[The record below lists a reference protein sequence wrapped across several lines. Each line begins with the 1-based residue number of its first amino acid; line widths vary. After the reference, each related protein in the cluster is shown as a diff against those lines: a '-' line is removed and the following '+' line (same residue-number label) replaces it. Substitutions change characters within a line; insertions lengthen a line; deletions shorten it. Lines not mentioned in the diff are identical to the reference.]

1 MPEDKT
7 PNWTPQQLQA
17 IKARDA
23 DVLVSASAGTGKTAV
38 LSGRCVDLV
47 ADKKICPDIWSIL
60 VLTFTD
66 AAAQQMRSRIA
77 EHLRNTIAKKP
88 DKHLKHQLLLLQ
100 GADIST
106 IHAFCK
112 RLITDH
118 FYELG
123 IDPAFRVIDS
133 DEAKLLK
140 AQILEKTIEWAWL
153 QSNLTEPITQLF
165 SRRDIRSG
173 EGFLKK
179 IINISDFLDTIV
191 SRQNWY
197 KRADLLAQHA
207 DSFAG
212 SLGQKQKQIVEEK
225 LKRAID
231 QLNQAENLYKTT
243 HPNGDWQ
250 ETCRQNYIQPIAQ
263 CLEALQADDWDKTAR
278 LIIEYKKPRIK
289 TPKDIPEQIAELIKD
304 TTKKALDSVTGLS
317 NLAVINPDYMDKVA
331 IHTSRQTRV
340 LVELIRKFDQLY
352 DQAKRN
358 ANCMDFA
365 DLEHHALKL
374 LTEENSTDKPSPS
387 RTALALRNIYKYIF
401 VDEYQDI
408 NSVQKTILDML
419 SPGGNIFVVGD
430 VKQSIY
436 AWRGAKPDIFIE
448 QLSLAANKQQNATR
462 VDLNANFRSAE
473 GILNFVNKIFERIMT
488 ASFAKIDYDESAM
501 LKAAATKTQSPQQC
515 NVEFHLIDKKP
526 QDQNEHTTET
536 EDSSEENP
544 NTIDSTQQQAALIAK
559 RINKMVGAES
569 GKPEFQI
576 FDKQQ
581 DISRDVQ
588 YRDIVILMRSLA
600 KKAIH
605 YVEILRLAGV
615 PVSCD
620 SVAGYFEATE
630 ISDMLSL
637 LKVLD
642 NPQRDIELTAVLRS
656 PLFSF
661 SDTELTKIRTAEN
674 TNNDKS
680 FHRCVQNFNADDTLA
695 QKLKKAIETIE
706 NWRTLARRGSI
717 ADLIWQIYRSTNY
730 LSFVSALPNGQ
741 ARRANLLKLHDRA
754 IQFEGFVSTGP
765 VASLTRFVEF
775 IEKLQE
781 LGQDWAPAQPDSSA
795 ANAVRILSVHKSKGL
810 EFPVVFIAELNG
822 KFNISDTNQECLT
835 DSDHALGLKIIDP
848 NSNTRLSSLAH
859 QVIAEQKR
867 NITLA
872 EEMRILYV
880 ATTRAKERLILTA
893 SEKLKK
899 CRGIITQ
906 GLLLG
911 PKKISDWQLRSCT
924 SSLQWLLYGL
934 CDQKQ
939 LHTKLETDLEN
950 NTADDGLFDFTLY
963 GQKQQD
969 QFNDWIKKLKTDK
982 LKQIITDS
990 EKTKPTKESEKLLT
1004 KIKESIQY
1012 KYHFGTD
1019 PLLPAKM
1026 SVTQITHRDDEFAN
1040 LDYSGILDRLPA
1052 ALLTS
1057 EDNISEPPAAR
1068 LIGTATHLV
1077 ISELDLTKPINIE
1090 TVNTTKE
1097 KLLLHGH
1104 ISEAIA
1110 NLIDTES
1117 IVEFFN
1123 STLGQTAL
1131 DPKNTVSREWP
1142 FTFAH
1147 QPQDSSSKIVV
1158 QGIIDMLIKTPNGL
1172 IIIDFKTDN
1181 ITETQTTERAKLY
1194 AQQLKLY
1201 AQAASKILNKKT
1213 NSLYLYFLN
1222 PRKEHEIS

>member
-7 PNWTPQQLQA
+7 PNWTPQQLHA

-47 ADKKICPDIWSIL
+47 ADKNICPDIWSIL

-118 FYELG
+118 FHELG

-140 AQILEKTIEWAWL
+140 AQVLEKTIEWAWL
-153 QSNLTEPITQLF
+153 QSNLTEPLAQLF
-165 SRRDIRSG
+165 YRRDIRSG

-197 KRADLLAQHA
+197 RRADLLAQHA

-243 HPNGDWQ
+243 DPNGDWHD
-250 ETCRQNYIQPIAQ
+250 TCRQNYIQPIAQ
-263 CLEALQADDWDKTAR
+263 CLEALQSDDWDKTAR
-278 LIIEYKKPRIK
+278 LIIDYKKPRIK
-289 TPKDIPEQIAELIKD
+289 TPKDIPEKIAQLIKD
-304 TTKKALDSVTGLS
+304 TTKKALDSVAGLS
-317 NLAVINPDYMDKVA
+317 ELAVINPDYMDKVA
-331 IHTSRQTRV
+331 IHTGRQTRV

-374 LTEENSTDKPSPS
+374 LTKDDSTDKPSPS
-387 RTALALRNIYKYIF
+387 RTALALRNTYKYIF

-448 QLSLAANKQQNATR
+448 QLTRAVNQSQTATR

-473 GILNFVNKIFERIMT
+473 GILNFVNKVFEKIMT

-501 LKAAATKTQSPQQC
+501 LKAAATKKQPPNQC
-515 NVEFHLIDKKP
+515 PVEFHLIDKKP
-526 QDQNEHTTET
+526 QDQENNTTET
-536 EDSSEENP
+536 ENSTEENP

-559 RINKMVGAES
+559 RIKKIVGAES

-581 DISRDVQ
+581 DKTRDVQ

-600 KKAIH
+600 KKAIQ

-661 SDTELTKIRTAEN
+661 SDTELTKIRIAEN
-674 TNNDKS
+674 SNNNKS
-680 FHRCVQNFNADDTLA
+680 FYQCVQNFNADDPLA
-695 QKLKKAIETIE
+695 QKLKKAIQTIE

-717 ADLIWQIYRSTNY
+717 ADLIWQIYRRTDY

-822 KFNISDTNQECLT
+822 KFNISDTTEECLT
-835 DSDHALGLKIIDP
+835 DSNHALGLKIIDP
-848 NSNTRLSSLAH
+848 ASNTRLSSLAH

-893 SEKLKK
+893 SEKPKK
-899 CRGIITQ
+899 CREIITQ
-906 GLLLG
+906 GFLLG
-911 PKKISDWQLRSCT
+911 PEKINDWQLRS
-924 SSLQWLLYGL
+924 
-934 CDQKQ
+934 
-939 LHTKLETDLEN
+939 
-950 NTADDGLFDFTLY
+950 
-963 GQKQQD
+963 
-969 QFNDWIKKLKTDK
+969 
-982 LKQIITDS
+982 
-990 EKTKPTKESEKLLT
+990 
-1004 KIKESIQY
+1004 
-1012 KYHFGTD
+1012 
-1019 PLLPAKM
+1019 
-1026 SVTQITHRDDEFAN
+1026 
-1040 LDYSGILDRLPA
+1040 
-1052 ALLTS
+1052 
-1057 EDNISEPPAAR
+1057 
-1068 LIGTATHLV
+1068 
-1077 ISELDLTKPINIE
+1077 
-1090 TVNTTKE
+1090 
-1097 KLLLHGH
+1097 
-1104 ISEAIA
+1104 
-1110 NLIDTES
+1110 
-1117 IVEFFN
+1117 
-1123 STLGQTAL
+1123 
-1131 DPKNTVSREWP
+1131 
-1142 FTFAH
+1142 
-1147 QPQDSSSKIVV
+1147 
-1158 QGIIDMLIKTPNGL
+1158 
-1172 IIIDFKTDN
+1172 
-1181 ITETQTTERAKLY
+1181 
-1194 AQQLKLY
+1194 
-1201 AQAASKILNKKT
+1201 
-1213 NSLYLYFLN
+1213 
-1222 PRKEHEIS
+1222 